1 MRKGYNLNLF
11 NYFEILA
18 RWQRTYIQSTFFLRL
33 HWLDNSLVHLLTHLI
48 SRQVT
53 QVQCVIDWHCFDQ
66 CGMKELAKLCHQAVP
81 LVFLGI
87 VTEEAV
93 QWGVKRV
100 SDLHLWSKS
109 IDDAATST
117 GLRVEDGSGQW
128 ADWAPGLGQR
138 VIILHLKHRRKRT
151 SKCSHLCS

>member
-1 MRKGYNLNLF
+1 MLTL
-11 NYFEILA
+11 
-18 RWQRTYIQSTFFLRL
+18 T
-33 HWLDNSLVHLLTHLI
+33 LDNSLVHLLTHLI
-48 SRQVT
+48 SGQVT

-66 CGMKELAKLCHQAVP
+66 CGMEELAKLCHQAVP

-93 QWGVKRV
+93 QWRVKRV

-138 VIILHLKHRRKRT
+138 VIILHLKHSAGERAHQNVYISVPMLVMKGCHRWQ
-151 SKCSHLCS
+151 CGLD